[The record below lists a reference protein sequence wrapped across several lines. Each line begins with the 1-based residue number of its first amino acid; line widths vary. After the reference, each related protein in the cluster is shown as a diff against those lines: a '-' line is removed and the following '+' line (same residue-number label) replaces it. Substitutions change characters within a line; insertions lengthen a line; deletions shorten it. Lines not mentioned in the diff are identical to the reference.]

1 MTNTSNVKLENFV
14 LGDGF
19 VDAILGSTERTKALS
34 STLIAMAE
42 VGIDKLP
49 YENLMVTLSAAAWLT
64 VVTDTPVVEA
74 IKRFPRLAD
83 KRSYFTIYVRDAVG
97 GKVEGAEVSTQ
108 HTMPSGH
115 TEDATRSYA
124 EFLGLNGG
132 SSVSAG
138 SDMTVAATK
147 ILGALIVG
155 LNMRGARKE
164 RKAEKVSKLA
174 QLGIGKKR
182 PEPRYSYTTTI
193 SISYADVQDD
203 GTGTRPG
210 HTKRPHLRR
219 GHVREQHWG
228 PANQFV
234 KKIFVEPIFV
244 NSDGE
249 FVSSLRERYNISSM
263 SAVG

>member
-19 VDAILGSTERTKALS
+19 VDAVLGSTERATALS

-49 YENLMVTLSAAAWLT
+49 YENLMVTLSAAAWLSIS
-64 VVTDTPVVEA
+64 TDTPTAET
-74 IKRFPRLAD
+74 IKRFPHVAD
-83 KRSYFTIYVRDAVG
+83 KRSYFTIYVCDAVG
-97 GKVEGAEVSTQ
+97 GKVEGAEVS
-108 HTMPSGH
+108 
-115 TEDATRSYA
+115 
-124 EFLGLNGG
+124 
-132 SSVSAG
+132 
-138 SDMTVAATK
+138 
-147 ILGALIVG
+147 
-155 LNMRGARKE
+155 KE
-164 RKAEKVSKLA
+164 RKAERVSKLA

-193 SISYADVQDD
+193 SISYADIQDD